1 MRMIAHRIAD
11 PRILR
16 LIRLWL
22 RAGVMEDG
30 VYADTVE
37 GTPQGAGI
45 SPLLANIY
53 LHYALDLWVAQWRR
67 REARRH
73 VRLVRYADDY
83 LLLFEERADALRM
96 LAALPDRLAK
106 FGLSLHEGKTR
117 LVEFG
122 RFAAANRHRRGE
134 GRPETFDFLG
144 FTHFCGVT
152 RKGGFMVQRKTQ
164 RTRMT
169 RKLKELRAAMKKRRH
184 DPVADQSRW
193 LGAVLRGHYAYFG
206 ITGNSASITKFHFAV
221 VQWGAGCCDG
231 GGSAPRSPGRGSTPS
246 WSALHCR
253 DHGSCPTGATRC
265 GRSGNPVEEPGA
277 RKSHAGICE
286 GGDGRPSP
294 LLDQLRPDFG
304 VIWRVSR

>member
-83 LLLFEERADALRM
+83 LLLFEDRADALRM
-96 LAALPDRLAK
+96 LVALPDRLAK

-122 RFAAANRHRRGE
+122 RFAAANRHRRGA

-164 RTRMT
+164 GDCAEFRVWVGHERD
-169 RKLKELRAAMKKRRH
+169 E
-184 DPVADQSRW
+184 
-193 LGAVLRGHYAYFG
+193 GAQPCRDAKNHVFLMRSW
-206 ITGNSASITKFHFAV
+206 TNS
-221 VQWGAGCCDG
+221 W
-231 GGSAPRSPGRGSTPS
+231 PGRIPRRPLIQTAFST
-246 WSALHCR
+246 
-253 DHGSCPTGATRC
+253 
-265 GRSGNPVEEPGA
+265 
-277 RKSHAGICE
+277 I
-286 GGDGRPSP
+286 
-294 LLDQLRPDFG
+294 
-304 VIWRVSR
+304 